1 MIWIVITLTFTLV
14 NINIVLLD
22 FYLKQNIVQRY
33 VLVQFLK
40 DVDFLF
46 KLKLRKVPLKR

>member
-1 MIWIVITLTFTLV
+1 MVITLTFTLV

-40 DVDFLF
+40 DVIIYLN
-46 KLKLRKVPLKR
+46 LR